1 MSPGFK
7 LVCDT
12 LTFCCAPTAVTR
24 PAIRAAVTSAL
35 RKRLRGMR
43 SSCFVNGAA
52 RPVVYDAKAR
62 PVSFL
67 VAAFGFLTKRLQILQ
82 VRQSEGRAKV
92 LAQLQPVLF
101 RNRQEY
107 LYNPGIKLRPGAA
120 FDLLS
125 RMGERKRFAVW
136 AIADHG
142 VDRVGNGEDA
152 CAQGNILAFQSPR
165 VA

>member
-1 MSPGFK
+1 VSPGFK

-35 RKRLRGMR
+35 RKRLRSMR

-62 PVSFL
+62 SVSFL
-67 VAAFGFLTKRLQILQ
+67 VAACGFLTKRLQILQ
-82 VRQSEGRAKV
+82 VRQSEGRAEG

-107 LYNPGIKLRPGAA
+107 LYNPGIKLLPGAA

-125 RMGERKRFAVW
+125 RMRKRNRFAVW
-136 AIADHG
+136 AITAQYANP
-142 VDRVGNGEDA
+142 VGN
-152 CAQGNILAFQSPR
+152 SKS
-165 VA
+165 